1 MENATVKKGR
11 QQMTKKS
18 TKEKDVI
25 DQILDQLDLHG
36 MTQEELF
43 GADGLAKKLTARAEM
58 DTHLGYKK
66 HSNEGDGSGN
76 SRNGYSEKTVITG
89 DGEAQIQVPR
99 DRNSTFEPEIVKKH
113 ERRLPLFNDQI
124 ISLYS
129 PLFND
134 QIISL
139 YSRGMTTRDIQ
150 SHLKEIYDVDVS
162 PELISN
168 VTDAVHEDVRA
179 WRTRPLES
187 MYPIVYLDAVRV
199 NSRESGKNVNK
210 ALYIALA
217 ITMEGHKEVLG
228 FYISENEGAKFWMG
242 VLTDLKNRGVQD
254 ILIACM
260 DGLTGFPD
268 AVRAVFP
275 HTRIQLCIVHMVR
288 NSTKYVSYKD
298 LKAVCRDLKRIYSAP
313 SEEEA
318 LLALD
323 DFGKAWDSKYP
334 MIRRSCKYPMIRR
347 SWESHW
353 NDLNEFFQYPDEIR
367 RVIYTT
373 NAIESLNYSL
383 RKVTRNRSAF
393 PDDDSV
399 YKIMYL
405 AIGKASQKWTQP
417 IRNWGLAINQFS
429 IVFGDRVK
437 L

>member
-1 MENATVKKGR
+1 
-11 QQMTKKS
+11 MTKRNKQ
-18 TKEKDVI
+18 EKDVI
-25 DQILDQLDLHG
+25 DQILEQLDLHG
-36 MTQEELF
+36 MSQEELF
-43 GADGLAKKLTARAEM
+43 GKDGLAKQLTARLLNKALEAEM
-58 DTHLGYKK
+58 DMHLGYKK
-66 HSNEGDGSGN
+66 HSNDGDGSGN

-89 DGEAQIQVPR
+89 DGEAQIKVPR
-99 DRNSTFEPEIVKKH
+99 DRNGEFEPEIVKKH
-113 ERRLPLFNDQI
+113 ERRLPLFNE
-124 ISLYS
+124 
-129 PLFND
+129 

-168 VTDAVHEDVRA
+168 VTDAVHEDVRS

-199 NSRESGKNVNK
+199 NSRESGKSVNK

-217 ITMEGHKEVLG
+217 ITMEGRKDVLG
-228 FYISENEGAKFWMG
+228 FYLSDTEGAKFWMS
-242 VLTDLKNRGVQD
+242 VLTDLRNRGVQD

-275 HTRIQLCIVHMVR
+275 QTRIQLCIVHMVR

-313 SEEEA
+313 SEDEA

-323 DFGKAWDSKYP
+323 DFGAAWDS
-334 MIRRSCKYPMIRR
+334 KYPMIRR

-353 NDLNEFFQYPDEIR
+353 NDLNEFFQYPTEIR

-383 RKVTRNRSAF
+383 RKVTKNRSAF
-393 PDDDSV
+393 PDDDSI

-417 IRNWGLAINQFS
+417 IRNWGLALNQFS